1 MVLLGY
7 TGKSDIDKEVS
18 LTGGSDD
25 LVAGESNGN
34 PDRVGHLVRS
44 RVVYSH
50 CELCSSLD
58 LFTLADVEKS
68 AELLCRQIITQ
79 PLPEDIIQNNETVQE
94 LTQTFSLALLGRSSS
109 ISFVYN
115 G

>member
-7 TGKSDIDKEVS
+7 TGKSGIDKEVS

-25 LVAGESNGN
+25 LVAGESNRN
-34 PDRVGHLVRS
+34 PDRVGHLVWS

-79 PLPEDIIQNNETVQE
+79 PLPEDIIQNNETAPGTYTNF
-94 LTQTFSLALLGRSSS
+94 LTRS
-109 ISFVYN
+109 VREE
-115 G
+115 